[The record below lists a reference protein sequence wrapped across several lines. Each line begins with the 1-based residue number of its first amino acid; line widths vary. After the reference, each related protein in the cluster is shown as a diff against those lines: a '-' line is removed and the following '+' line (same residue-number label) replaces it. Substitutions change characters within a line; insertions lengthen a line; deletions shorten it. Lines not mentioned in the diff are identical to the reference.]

1 MCDFH
6 FSHYPIIYF
15 HEGRKKRQ
23 WIRSCKIPTST
34 RLSAKCLS
42 INFLLA
48 SGLFIILFNVLSTL
62 RKLTLKEVLIINR
75 NSQQSSQQQEPSG
88 IIIFHLFVQPHK
100 AKKLSNSLKILIKV
114 LARTSFDISYG
125 TGISENIFFWR
136 FSEFILQLRWS
147 WRHKD
152 NKMQM

>member
-1 MCDFH
+1 MYVYFTISNYL
-6 FSHYPIIYF
+6 FSWAS
-15 HEGRKKRQ
+15 EKRQ
-23 WIRSCKIPTST
+23 WIRTCKIPTST

-62 RKLTLKEVLIINR
+62 RKLTLLKEVLIINQ
-75 NSQQSSQQQEPSG
+75 NIMSPPQQEQSG
-88 IIIFHLFVQPHK
+88 IILFHLFVQNHK

-125 TGISENIFFWR
+125 TGISENIFFCR

-152 NKMQM
+152 NKM

>member
-75 NSQQSSQQQEPSG
+75 NSLLHNKNSQES
-88 IIIFHLFVQPHK
+88 LYSTS
-100 AKKLSNSLKILIKV
+100 LSKTTKQRNYPIV
-114 LARTSFDISYG
+114 
-125 TGISENIFFWR
+125 
-136 FSEFILQLRWS
+136 
-147 WRHKD
+147 
-152 NKMQM
+152 

>member
-6 FSHYPIIYF
+6 FSHYPIIFF

-62 RKLTLKEVLIINR
+62 RKLTLKEVLIINH
-75 NSQQSSQQQEPSG
+75 NIMSPPQQEQSG
-88 IIIFHLFVQPHK
+88 IILFHLFVQNHK

-125 TGISENIFFWR
+125 TGISENIFFCR

-152 NKMQM
+152 NKM